1 MCVKN
6 STSSCKFTLKKILGF
21 DSVAYINRKIL
32 RGTDQ
37 NAAVPRIALPMAK

>member
-6 STSSCKFTLKKILGF
+6 STSS
-21 DSVAYINRKIL
+21 YRKIL